1 MCLVIV
7 LFLQEDFFKE
17 EEVKEVELGRGNR
30 MRKET
35 NYDDQL
41 SEREWLKA
49 IGVSFYFTPKG
60 SFINRLF
67 LIRSRVNLGIPNKKG
82 YRQLMS
88 VSNVYSHVL

>member
-1 MCLVIV
+1 MFF
-7 LFLQEDFFKE
+7 FLQEDFFKE

-49 IGVSFYFTPKG
+49 IGVSLDFFVVEPK
-60 SFINRLF
+60 FQFR
-67 LIRSRVNLGIPNKKG
+67 
-82 YRQLMS
+82 RQLIFCKKTLEMCCTGGI
-88 VSNVYSHVL
+88 